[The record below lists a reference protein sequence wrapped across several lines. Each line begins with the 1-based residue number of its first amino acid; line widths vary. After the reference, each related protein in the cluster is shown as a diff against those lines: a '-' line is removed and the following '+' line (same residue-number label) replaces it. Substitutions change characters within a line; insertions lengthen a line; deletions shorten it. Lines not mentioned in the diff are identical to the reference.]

1 MINKGD
7 KLISKMNRL
16 EDAKM
21 YLTEG
26 KIYVVGDILYNS
38 FYINSFYIM
47 CDDGLVRM
55 FNMYDIPNYFLLY
68 NEWLALEREKQIK
81 SILDD

>member
-1 MINKGD
+1 MIKVGD

-16 EDAKM
+16 EDTKM

-26 KIYVVGDILYNS
+26 KIYKVAYKVDDVYRQTLW
-38 FYINSFYIM
+38 IM
-47 CDDGLVRM
+47 CDDLLRV
-55 FNMYDIPNYFLLY
+55 FNINDIPNYFMPY

>member
-1 MINKGD
+1 MIKVGD

-26 KIYVVGDILYNS
+26 KIYKVAYKVDDLYRQTLW
-38 FYINSFYIM
+38 IM
-47 CDDGLVRM
+47 CDDNLVRM